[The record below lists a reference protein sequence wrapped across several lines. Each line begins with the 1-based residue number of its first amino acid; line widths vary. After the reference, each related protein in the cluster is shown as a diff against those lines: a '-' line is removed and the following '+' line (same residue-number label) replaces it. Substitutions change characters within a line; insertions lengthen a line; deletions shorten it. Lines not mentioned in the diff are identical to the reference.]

1 MLLLNLAIGYALLSL
16 HGLVHAPPL
25 ILTRL
30 VASAQDTAT
39 DEDPAEVAEEGRD
52 EWDVAEDLLAAHE
65 RGVEEGHPAV
75 GGGGGLDETI
85 EGHVDVTLVTQ
96 TSPERL
102 WMVEPLSHRW
112 EGAIS
117 LALYLP
123 ESTKE
128 KVLAPFR
135 KWHGSGFGPAKRV
148 ALTELQGRGWG

>member
-25 ILTRL
+25 LLTRL

-39 DEDPAEVAEEGRD
+39 HEDPAEVAEEGRD

-65 RGVEEGHPAV
+65 RGMEGGHPAV

-96 TSPERL
+96 VSLGLGLRL
-102 WMVEPLSHRW
+102 GLGLGLVTR
-112 EGAIS
+112 
-117 LALYLP
+117 
-123 ESTKE
+123 
-128 KVLAPFR
+128 
-135 KWHGSGFGPAKRV
+135 
-148 ALTELQGRGWG
+148 